1 MGDLAVLTGRVVP
14 GRQRG
19 RDLGFP
25 TANLEPGGTVARE
38 LIGAVYAARA
48 RWEEGSWRQAVVNIG
63 ARPTFGEGG
72 CSVEVHLLDFGGD
85 LYGRSLEVALVA
97 RLRSERRFG
106 DAGELVAQVNKDIVE
121 ARAVL
126 AREAGR
132 P

>member
-1 MGDLAVLTGRVVP
+1 MGDLAVLTGRVIP

-19 RDLGFP
+19 RGLGLP
-25 TANLEPGGTVARE
+25 TANLEPDEAVIRE
-38 LIGAVYAARA
+38 LAGAVYAARA
-48 RWEEGSWRQAVVNIG
+48 RWDGSPWRGAVVNIG

-72 CSVEVHLLDFGGD
+72 CSVEVHLLDFAGD
-85 LYGRSLEVALVA
+85 LYGRLLEVALVA
-97 RLRSERRFG
+97 RLRAERRFD
-106 DAGELVAQVNKDIVE
+106 DAGALVEQVNRDIGE

>member
-19 RDLGFP
+19 RDLGVP
-25 TANLEPGGTVARE
+25 TANLEPDETMARE

-48 RWEEGSWRQAVVNIG
+48 RWENGPWHQAVVNIG
-63 ARPTFGEGG
+63 TRPTFGEGG

-85 LYGRSLEVALVA
+85 LYGRSLEVVLVA
-97 RLRSERRFG
+97 RLRSEQRFG
-106 DAGELVAQVNKDIVE
+106 DAGELIEQVNKDIVK

-126 AREAGR
+126 TREAGR